1 MNGKGLLEIN
11 MGNIP
16 TDRDEIA
23 RILELNDGILLSND
37 SEVVAK
43 IKTIDVVVCANCKYA
58 VRTKDG
64 ELNPNDIV
72 CSMWCTDGFKAGD
85 FCSRGE
91 EGVYVPDDNCIQDQE
106 GYF

>member
-11 MGNIP
+11 IGNFP

-37 SEVVAK
+37 SEVVTK

-72 CSMWCTDGFKAGD
+72 CSMWCTDGLEAGD
-85 FCSRGE
+85 YCSRGE

-106 GYF
+106 GYI

>member
-1 MNGKGLLEIN
+1 MNGKGILEL
-11 MGNIP
+11 NIGSLP
-16 TDRDEIA
+16 RDEIA

-37 SEVVAK
+37 SEAVAK

-106 GYF
+106 GYL

>member
-1 MNGKGLLEIN
+1 MNLVKLDLT
-11 MGNIP
+11 NI
-16 TDRDEIA
+16 TEEERNNLIDTLTNESCVISLD
-23 RILELNDGILLSND
+23 SNNVRCFLGTTCG
-37 SEVVAK
+37 E
-43 IKTIDVVVCANCKYA
+43 CKYA

-64 ELNPNDIV
+64 EFNPNDIV

-106 GYF
+106 GYL